1 MIMLATAIISWIP
14 SMRDSRLY
22 YLLQAVTEPVV
33 CHVRNLIYRIPGAD
47 GMPIDLS
54 FLATYMLLSVVINI
68 VG

>member
-1 MIMLATAIISWIP
+1 MVMLATAIISWIP

-22 YLLQAVTEPVV
+22 YLLHSITEPVV

-54 FLATYMLLSVVINI
+54 FLAVYMLLSVIINM